1 MQKPLVQINIV
12 SDIVCPWCYIGK
24 RRIERAIEALKNEY
38 AFEINYLPF
47 ELNSD
52 MPESGSNQK
61 AYLSA
66 KFGSEE
72 KFKQI
77 AQHVT
82 GIAKQEGL
90 EFNFEKQYISPNT
103 RAAHQIIW
111 KAKQSGKQ
119 VEVVEAFFKAY
130 FTDGIDLTKQ
140 ENLYAVAE
148 SAGMIQSEVDNA
160 LNEEE
165 SLENVIM
172 LQLNNR
178 QMGISGVPYYI
189 VNNKY
194 AISGAQPAEIF
205 IEAIK
210 DISLKTIVDGE
221 ACKVENKN
229 C

>member
-1 MQKPLVQINIV
+1 MEKPLVQINIV

-24 RRIERAIEALKNEY
+24 RRIEKAIEALNNEY
-38 AFEINYLPF
+38 VFEINYLPF

-72 KFKQI
+72 RYNQI
-77 AQHVT
+77 TQHVT
-82 GIAKQEGL
+82 DVALQEGL
-90 EFNFEKQYISPNT
+90 KFDFEKQHISPNT

-111 KAKQSGKQ
+111 KAGQSGKQ

-140 ENLYAVAE
+140 ENLYDVAE
-148 SAGMIQSEVDNA
+148 SAGMKQFEIDNA

-165 SLENVIM
+165 SIENVIM

-194 AISGAQPAEIF
+194 AISGAQPTEIF
-205 IEAIK
+205 IDTIK
-210 DISLKTIVDGE
+210 DISRKIFVNRE
-221 ACKVENKN
+221 A
-229 C
+229 